1 MEKPGALVC
10 LPISQVPFLYGLFD
24 WHYISAERRL
34 QLKRACQ
41 AQARLADLAY
51 QEMQQNYN
59 AMRKVLFTFLANSAE
74 IDSRLQRYSQ
84 VLFPT
89 HANEST
95 LILITHIERGC
106 SLLKEA
112 TDHARK
118 MVHDQEDLPIIE
130 AYSIDADNHVM
141 DTFSMPLLPVVPLED
156 GKRFHDLMK
165 QLTVWWQEFRTL
177 GSELGRKSNNCN

>member
-1 MEKPGALVC
+1 
-10 LPISQVPFLYGLFD
+10 
-24 WHYISAERRL
+24 
-34 QLKRACQ
+34 
-41 AQARLADLAY
+41 
-51 QEMQQNYN
+51 MQQNYN